1 MTNLAEIITLFA
13 LILQFVQGKKKKKK
27 KNKLKRQLE
36 LETKTVIHEIVHC
49 HVAGIIDADNYGMQ
63 LIFGRKSIKF

>member
-13 LILQFVQGKKKKKK
+13 LILQFVQGKKKKK
-27 KNKLKRQLE
+27 NKLKRQLE
-36 LETKTVIHEIVHC
+36 LETKNVVHEIVHC

>member
-13 LILQFVQGKKKKKK
+13 LILQIVQGKKKK

-36 LETKTVIHEIVHC
+36 LETKNVIHEIVH
-49 HVAGIIDADNYGMQ
+49 
-63 LIFGRKSIKF
+63 

>member
-27 KNKLKRQLE
+27 NKLKRQLE
-36 LETKTVIHEIVHC
+36 LETKNVIHEIVHC
-49 HVAGIIDADNYGMQ
+49 RDY
-63 LIFGRKSIKF
+63 